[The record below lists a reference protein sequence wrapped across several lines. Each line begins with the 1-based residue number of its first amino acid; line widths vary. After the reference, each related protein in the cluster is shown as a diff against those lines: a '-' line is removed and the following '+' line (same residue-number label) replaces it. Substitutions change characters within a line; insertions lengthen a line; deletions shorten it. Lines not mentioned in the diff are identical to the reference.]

1 MVDSVNSS
9 HAARPR
15 LMPVSTEGAA
25 GGASGAKAHKPVSS
39 VDSVKL
45 SSSASVGVIEK
56 MVDQGPP
63 FDAARV
69 SRIKDAVANGNYPV
83 DAKRIADSIFQD
95 YSAMTR

>member
-15 LMPVSTEGAA
+15 LMPVSTESAP
-25 GGASGAKAHKPVSS
+25 GGASGTRAHQPVSS

-45 SSSASVGVIEK
+45 STSASIGVIER
-56 MVDQGPP
+56 MVEQGPP
-63 FDAARV
+63 FDAERV
-69 SRIKDAVANGNYPV
+69 TRIKDAVANGNYPV

>member
-25 GGASGAKAHKPVSS
+25 GGAAGAKAHKPVSA
-39 VDSVKL
+39 VD
-45 SSSASVGVIEK
+45 SASVGVIDK
-56 MVDQGPP
+56 MVEQGPP
-63 FDAARV
+63 FDAERV
-69 SRIKDAVANGNYPV
+69 SRIKEAVANGNYPV

>member
-15 LMPVSTEGAA
+15 LMPVSTEASP
-25 GGASGAKAHKPVSS
+25 GGASGAKAHK
-39 VDSVKL
+39 
-45 SSSASVGVIEK
+45 E
-56 MVDQGPP
+56 
-63 FDAARV
+63 
-69 SRIKDAVANGNYPV
+69 AVANGNYPV